1 MDVRLL
7 RKQSGA
13 LFNCRF
19 LSIYD
24 AIGENE
30 IRAKVL
36 MSEFVGIGG

>member
-1 MDVRLL
+1 MDVQLL

-13 LFNCRF
+13 LFNCIL

-24 AIGENE
+24 TIGENK

-36 MSEFVGIGG
+36 MSELTRIDG